1 MNSRHALLCAT
12 LAVLPL
18 VTPLAAQAPTDAIRI
33 EVAGVARVLSGAE
46 LRRLVQDTVRARA
59 HDGPEQVFVGPTLA
73 RVLTTGGA
81 QLDSLRGRGLAQ
93 YVVVEAR
100 DAYRVIFAVA
110 ELSSAFTHRRIILAH
125 SVDGRPL
132 EPVDGPWQVIVEDE
146 LRPARWVRQVTTI
159 RVLVVPD

>member
-1 MNSRHALLCAT
+1 MHSRYAVLCAT

-18 VTPLAAQAPTDAIRI
+18 ATPLAAQAPTDGIRI
-33 EVAGVARVLSGAE
+33 EVAGVVRQLSGAE

-73 RVLTTGGA
+73 TVLATGSA
-81 QLDSLRGRGLAQ
+81 RLDSLRGRALAQ

-100 DAYRVIFAVA
+100 DAYRVVFAVA

-125 SVDGRPL
+125 SSDGRPL
-132 EPVDGPWQVIVEDE
+132 EPVDGPWQVIVEGE
-146 LRPARWVRQVTTI
+146 LRPARWVRQVVAI
-159 RVLVVPD
+159 RVLTVPD